1 MFFKKTFSKEIARS
15 CLIRVRFCSSSNM
28 CGPGTPR
35 DKVFIFIVIGALGD
49 ENDSE
54 MCWGHLFKSAKC
66 ASGRMNPHGNLVHG
80 ITFNSMLSHSAISLD
95 NSLYIICG

>member
-1 MFFKKTFSKEIARS
+1 
-15 CLIRVRFCSSSNM
+15 M

-54 MCWGHLFKSAKC
+54 KCWGHLFKSAKC
-66 ASGRMNPHGNLVHG
+66 ASGRIDPHGNLVHG
-80 ITFNSMLSHSAISLD
+80 ITFMSQNCQTIFFMLTVERK
-95 NSLYIICG
+95 N

>member
-1 MFFKKTFSKEIARS
+1 
-15 CLIRVRFCSSSNM
+15 M

-54 MCWGHLFKSAKC
+54 KCWGHLFKSAKC
-66 ASGRMNPHGNLVHG
+66 ASGRIDPHGNMRRMLVFLKSQSCQA
-80 ITFNSMLSHSAISLD
+80 IFFMLTVERKKQGEFAKQSSV
-95 NSLYIICG
+95 

>member
-1 MFFKKTFSKEIARS
+1 
-15 CLIRVRFCSSSNM
+15 M

-54 MCWGHLFKSAKC
+54 KCWGHLFKSAKC
-66 ASGRMNPHGNLVHG
+66 ASGRTVNFSGEAGMK
-80 ITFNSMLSHSAISLD
+80 LSQQKLDRHVGHSCREGWSRVGM
-95 NSLYIICG
+95 CGD